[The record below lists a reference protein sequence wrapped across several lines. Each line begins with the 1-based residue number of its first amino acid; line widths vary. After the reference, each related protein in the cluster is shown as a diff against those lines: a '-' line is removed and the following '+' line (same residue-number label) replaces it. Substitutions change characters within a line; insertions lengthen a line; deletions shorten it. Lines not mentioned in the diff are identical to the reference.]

1 MKSTAVTFMVL
12 MIACTMLLA
21 IGVSI
26 AAASAKV
33 GYPRIEVYTAP
44 GCKSCRTAREYL
56 TANGIPFTTKDI
68 SENEAY
74 LDEMSERYRCS
85 SVPLIVIGDGT
96 KVLRGFVPEAFQL
109 AVREALI
116 KERQQKTTA
125 GEASHGYS
133 DRK

>member
-1 MKSTAVTFMVL
+1 MKTTVITLIVTL
-12 MIACTMLLA
+12 IAGTMFLA

-26 AAASAKV
+26 ASASAKARF
-33 GYPRIEVYTAP
+33 PRIEVYTAP
-44 GCKSCRTAREYL
+44 GCKSCRTASQYL
-56 TANGIPFTTKDI
+56 AANGIPFTTKDV

-74 LDEMSERYRCS
+74 LDEMSDRYRCS
-85 SVPLIVIGDGT
+85 SVPLIVIGDGA

-109 AVREALI
+109 AVREVLI

-125 GEASHGYS
+125 GESNHGHN

>member
-1 MKSTAVTFMVL
+1 MKTAAITFMV
-12 MIACTMLLA
+12 MVIAVTMLLA
-21 IGVSI
+21 IGASI
-26 AAASAKV
+26 AAASAKAR
-33 GYPRIEVYTAP
+33 YPRIEVYTAP

-56 TANGIPFTTKDI
+56 TANGIPFTTKDV

-74 LDEMSERYRCS
+74 LDEMSDRYRCS
-85 SVPLIVIGDGT
+85 SVPLIVIGDGA

-109 AVREALI
+109 AVREVLI

-125 GEASHGYS
+125 GESNHGHS